1 MNAKELFNN
10 LTDEE
15 KERFSK
21 SADLLLDIFSD
32 NVEIGETTS
41 HRLLVALLTNNDE
54 DREYYSMV
62 LKQCNSVMALMCR
75 VLDIPDP
82 TKEDE
87 QE

>member
-1 MNAKELFNN
+1 MDAKELFNN

-15 KERFSK
+15 KERFEK

-32 NVEIGETTS
+32 NVEIGEATS
-41 HRLLVALLTNNDE
+41 HRLISALLTNNDE

-75 VLDIPDP
+75 AMGIPDP
-82 TKEDE
+82 TEEEE
-87 QE
+87 Q